1 MLEEKVYE
9 RLSRLVLAMPHK
21 SSLNMAGSRK
31 SLHKGIAA
39 EFSDFREYMP
49 GDDLRRLDWNVYARL
64 DRMYIREYMEEKE
77 AVVNVILD
85 TSASMDFGKEKK
97 SDLAV
102 DLAAVM
108 AYLSLQSMDRV
119 ILYDMKEMHRP
130 FPVGGGK
137 NTFAR
142 VLQWLEGRGFTGS
155 CDMLASLKRM
165 QRRGAG
171 ITVIIS
177 DFLHSSTME
186 EEGAALGKVLNY
198 LSYCRQKPIL
208 LQTLC
213 AEELRVD
220 MDGTRNLI
228 DMETGRKLRITM
240 DASAIRS
247 YEEEL
252 HRFCR
257 ILEQGA
263 RRAQGSYV
271 LCDTEKDRN
280 HLIFEDLRVL
290 YDI

>member
-1 MLEEKVYE
+1 MLEEKVYV
-9 RLSRLVLAMPHK
+9 RLSRLALAMPHK
-21 SSLNMAGSRK
+21 SSMNMAGSRK
-31 SLHKGIAA
+31 SLHKGISA

-49 GDDLRRLDWNVYARL
+49 GDDLRRLDWNVYARS

-77 AVVNVILD
+77 AVVNVVLD

-119 ILYDMKEMHRP
+119 ILYDMKEMQRP

-142 VLQWLEGRGFTGS
+142 VLQWLEGRKFSGS
-155 CDMLASLKRM
+155 CDMLASLKKM
-165 QRRGAG
+165 QKRGAG

-177 DFLHSSTME
+177 DFLHPSMLE
-186 EEGAALGKVLNY
+186 NEGESFEKVLKY
-198 LSYCRQKPIL
+198 LSFCKQKPIL
-208 LQTLC
+208 LQTLSG
-213 AEELRVD
+213 EELRVD

-228 DMETGRKLRITM
+228 DMESEKKLRITM
-240 DASAIRS
+240 DDAAIKS
-247 YEEEL
+247 YEAEL
-252 HRFCR
+252 KAFTGRLR
-257 ILEQGA
+257 QGA
-263 RRAQGSYV
+263 KRARGAYV
-271 LCDTEKDRN
+271 LCDSGKDRN